1 MCACRIQSQKELRLQ
16 SRKGFA
22 SLLPPNVVCWL
33 GILVVG
39 SGAGNPGIT
48 IGNSGVTKLF
58 AAMATGTGTA
68 SSGGAADAYTGKA
81 AAMCRRS
88 TASRATTESIA
99 AGPISAR

>member
-1 MCACRIQSQKELRLQ
+1 MWDHTCTSTIGVWPRVVGLMRACRIQSQKELRLQ

-48 IGNSGVTKLF
+48 IGNSGVT
-58 AAMATGTGTA
+58 
-68 SSGGAADAYTGKA
+68 
-81 AAMCRRS
+81 
-88 TASRATTESIA
+88 
-99 AGPISAR
+99 